1 MLRQSFPSIS
11 AYLVG
16 CQTRNTAPKQVESF
30 DDPTWASMKSDARAT
45 TVVVFT
51 AIYYRAFGLIAGVA
65 LSLTP
70 KLGAAHPGHWWGE
83 LAVLASA
90 GVGALCSVLYRPYL
104 QRYPTLP
111 VSALAMGAS
120 VLFLAP
126 MALLEDWPA
135 PSHTTSKEKSSETR
149 SRPESATAGREIPS
163 IVNERASIRALILS
177 SDRPRCR

>member
-1 MLRQSFPSIS
+1 MS
-11 AYLVG
+11 
-16 CQTRNTAPKQVESF
+16 
-30 DDPTWASMKSDARAT
+30 
-45 TVVVFT
+45 
-51 AIYYRAFGLIAGVA
+51 IAGVA

-104 QRYPTLP
+104 RRYPTLP

-126 MALLEDWPA
+126 MALVEDWPA
-135 PSHTTSKEKSSETR
+135 RAAALSAQAWAVVAFIGVSSGAGYFAWLYALKHESPTR
-149 SRPESATAGREIPS
+149 VTVFLALNPVTAALLGALVLAEPVDTWMFAAIVCIGAGLWLATRGAP
-163 IVNERASIRALILS
+163 VP
-177 SDRPRCR
+177 PR